1 MRFPRAWLLCGY
13 SLSGVT
19 TMSKRLSL
27 SVVNGAKPKDKDYF
41 LWDADLKGF
50 GLKVCAGGR
59 KSYVCKYRAGT
70 GRSAPTRRMTIGA
83 HGSPWTPDAARKEAA
98 KILGQVAQ
106 GADPAKTKQADKTVL
121 TVSELCDRY
130 LQVGVGT
137 KKASTLATDRG
148 RIERHI
154 KPLLGNRRIT
164 DVTRAD
170 VSQFMINVAEGRT
183 AVDVKTGN
191 RGRAI
196 VRGGKGT
203 ATRTVGLLG
212 GIFTYAVE
220 ASWLQQN
227 PVKGVKRFRDNRNER
242 FLDAD
247 ELARLGEALCKA
259 EANGENSYA
268 LAIIRLLILTGAR
281 KGEIERLRK
290 DEIDRQFQFLRL
302 GDSKTGQKLIVLSE
316 PALAILDGVLQDTTS
331 DYLFPSTRA
340 NGWYQGTPKVWNR
353 LRVSAGLDGVRLHD
367 LRHSFASIAISNGTS
382 LQLIGALLGH
392 GNHATTARYA
402 HLTTSAIKSA
412 SDAVSAQLVQF
423 LSSSASDH

>member
-1 MRFPRAWLLCGY
+1 
-13 SLSGVT
+13 
-19 TMSKRLSL
+19 MSKRLSL
-27 SVVNGAKPKDKDYF
+27 SVVNGAKPKAKDYF

-59 KSYVCKYRAGT
+59 KSYVCKYRVGT

-106 GADPAKTKQADKTVL
+106 GADPAKAKQADKAVL

-130 LQVGVGT
+130 LEVGVGT

-154 KPLLGNRRIT
+154 KPLLGHRRIT

-170 VSQFMINVAEGRT
+170 VSQFLRDVAAGKT
-183 AVDVKTGN
+183 AADVKTRN

-196 VRGGKGT
+196 VKGGKGT

-212 GIFTYAVE
+212 GIFSFAVE
-220 ASWLQQN
+220 EGWLTEN
-227 PVKGVKRFRDNRNER
+227 PVRGVKRFRDRRNER

-247 ELARLGEALCKA
+247 ELARLGKALA
-259 EANGENSYA
+259 EAEAQGENPYA

-281 KGEIERLRK
+281 KGEIEQLK
-290 DEIDRQFQFLRL
+290 WDEIDRQFQYLRL
-302 GDSKTGQKLIVLSE
+302 GDSKTGQKLIVLNAA
-316 PALAILDGVLQDTTS
+316 ALAILDSFECDTDS
-331 DYLFPSTRA
+331 DYVFPATKSE
-340 NGWYQGTPKVWNR
+340 GWYQGTPKAWGK
-353 LRVSAGLDGVRLHD
+353 LRQSAGLSQVRLHD
-367 LRHSFASIAISNGTS
+367 LRHSFASVAAKEGTS

-392 GNHATTARYA
+392 KHSATTARYA
-402 HLTTSAIKSA
+402 HLGEAPIRTA
-412 SDAVSAQLVQF
+412 SEKVSATLI
-423 LSSSASDH
+423 SSLGS

>member
-1 MRFPRAWLLCGY
+1 
-13 SLSGVT
+13 
-19 TMSKRLSL
+19 MSKRLSL
-27 SVVNGAKPKDKDYF
+27 SVVNGAKPKEKDYF

-59 KSYVCKYRAGT
+59 KSYVCKYRVGT
-70 GRSAPTRRMTIGA
+70 GRGAPTRRMTIGA

-106 GADPAKTKQADKTVL
+106 GADPAKVKQADKAVL

-154 KPLLGNRRIT
+154 KPLMGHRRII

-170 VSQFMINVAEGRT
+170 VSQFMQDVAVGKT
-183 AVDVKTGN
+183 ATDVKTGK

-196 VRGGKGT
+196 VKGGKGT
-203 ATRTVGLLG
+203 AARTVGLLG
-212 GIFTYAVE
+212 GIFSYAVE
-220 ASWLQQN
+220 ASWLKEN
-227 PVKGVKRFRDNRNER
+227 PVRGVKRYRDKRNER

-247 ELARLGEALCKA
+247 ELAKLGEALTQA
-259 EANGENSYA
+259 EANGENPYA

-281 KGEIERLRK
+281 KGEIERLKRS
-290 DEIDRQFQFLRL
+290 EVDRRFQFLRL
-302 GDSKTGQKLIVLSE
+302 EDSKTGQKLIVLNA
-316 PALAILDGVLQDTTS
+316 PALAVLDSVPHDRES
-331 DYLFPSTRA
+331 AYVFPSSKM

-353 LRVSAGLDGVRLHD
+353 LRLSAGLDGVRLHD
-367 LRHSFASIAISNGTS
+367 LRHSFASIAISNGAS

-392 GNHATTARYA
+392 GNQTTTARYA
-402 HLTTSAIKSA
+402 HLTTKAIKSA
-412 SDAVSAQLVQF
+412 SDEVSARLAQY
-423 LSSSASDH
+423 LSSSATVQGEEES